1 MNSAKFNKTSLPG
14 KEFYSNWNMEDIIDA
29 DYMHTKRACRDFE
42 RKHLGEYHNL
52 YVKNYI
58 LLLANVFENLSIQ

>member
-1 MNSAKFNKTSLPG
+1 
-14 KEFYSNWNMEDIIDA
+14 MEDIIDA
-29 DYMHTKRACRDFE
+29 DYMHTKRVCRDFE